1 MAQGNYEGISVRE
14 AMERIN
20 AMNNGWFLPIIQRQ
34 YVWGSRDSS
43 EEYICLLLDSL
54 LRGYPIGGLVLWE
67 TESAI
72 PYREF
77 LKDYK
82 IGAVT
87 HIVAEGRWGAHKF
100 LVYDGQQRL
109 QTLYSVLYHRFN
121 GRKLYFNLLFDAK
134 NSEVDE
140 TGFYFKSSNEESK
153 KLELEIAEL
162 SSCSISNKYAM
173 RRKLLASVELSD
185 QEKELAETNFDNLW
199 DVFVGTDKK
208 SIAYF
213 PVRSN
218 TPEEVNEVFRRL
230 NTGGMQLT
238 QLEMVLAKIKEHS
251 PYFEE
256 ELWDLSHEIEKAT
269 GGTPGIVFS
278 AHEIVQ
284 LLYLMRFDTTRVD
297 ESKVTTPSAE
307 APIFQRLLNAAKE
320 VLPNFFKL
328 FFYEG
333 LHINAKWLIIRQQ
346 AILPMLA
353 YCMALHE
360 KSFKWKLEQINT
372 KPFFT
377 YFIKSQ
383 LCDWNTQTMVTAFS
397 RLAKQMAYQNKPFP
411 LFEITQIAHDKNR
424 MTEITYSQ
432 FCGQLWFA
440 LKMLTPGRTY
450 LFNER
455 TPQIDHIFPK
465 ALRKGTPDAE
475 SYKQKVDIIWNMQ
488 PTPAGINRQKWDED
502 PVQYFKSDKGKPFLS
517 SYDFLPESLESKEWE
532 NEDSFI
538 AFRKGKMES
547 FLQERYGIS
556 LQKDPE

>member
-140 TGFYFKSSNEESK
+140 TGFYFKSSNEERK

-173 RRKLLASVELSD
+173 RKKLLTSVELSD
-185 QEKELAETNFDNLW
+185 QEIELAETNFDNLW

-360 KSFKWKLEQINT
+360 KSFTWKLEQINT
-372 KPFFT
+372 KPLFT

-411 LFEITQIAHDKNR
+411 LSEITQIAHDKNR

-432 FCGQLWFA
+432 LCGQLWFA